1 MTRYIGVDLHTNSF
15 TACIL
20 QDGEKEVMQTLPLQE
35 GGLER
40 FAAGLQADDEVA
52 VEATGNSA
60 WFCKIVSPHV
70 KRIAVI
76 APWQFVVIR
85 RSVKKTDRHDARSI
99 AFFLSKDMLP
109 EARQKSE
116 AQTQLSSLI
125 ATRDQLVSLR
135 VSLLGKV
142 HGLFVRHGLK
152 VKREALTSQAGFKRH
167 VASCQ
172 WSALEQVELNVI
184 SDQLGSLHDSI
195 KRLEKGIAAAA
206 KTLPGYDNLI
216 SIKGVGP
223 LSAAIMLLHIGD
235 IKDFKDTGKLAAY
248 FGIVPKVS
256 QSNDSSSHGH
266 ITKRGSR
273 LARKSLV
280 QCALIAKRY
289 SPYLHSFFEKVKAK
303 RGAGK
308 AIIATARKLL
318 NTVFY
323 TLKNNWVFQDFPN
336 FKLLPCNQS

>member
-20 QDGEKEVMQTLPLQE
+20 QDGQKEVMQTLPLQE

-40 FAAGLQADDEVA
+40 FAASLRPDDEVA

-60 WFCKIVSPHV
+60 WFCKVVSPHV
-70 KRIAVI
+70 KRVVVI
-76 APWQFVVIR
+76 APWQFEVIR

-109 EARQKSE
+109 EARQKSDE
-116 AQTQLSSLI
+116 QTQLSSLI
-125 ATRDQLVSLR
+125 AIRDQLVGLR
-135 VSLLGKV
+135 TSLLGKV

-152 VKREALTSQAGFKRH
+152 VKREALTSQAGFNRH
-167 VASCQ
+167 IKSRE
-172 WSALEQVELNVI
+172 WSALEKVELEVI
-184 SDQLGSLHDSI
+184 AGQIGAIGDSV
-195 KRLEKGIAAAA
+195 KRLDKEIATSA
-206 KTLPGYDNLI
+206 KTLPGYANLI
-216 SIKGVGP
+216 SIKGIGP

-235 IKDFKDTGKLAAY
+235 IRDFKNTGKLAAY

-256 QSNDSSSHGH
+256 QSNETATHGR
-266 ITKRGSR
+266 ITKRGSN
-273 LARKSLV
+273 LARKALV

-289 SPYLHSFFEKVKAK
+289 SPYLHNFHESVKAR
-303 RGAGK
+303 RGIGK

-323 TLKNNWVFQDFPN
+323 TLKNHWVFDDFSK

>member
-15 TACIL
+15 TACML
-20 QDGEKEVMQTLPLQE
+20 QAGEKEVMQTLPLQD

-40 FAAGLQADDEVA
+40 FAAGLQPGDEVA

-60 WFCKIVSPHV
+60 WFCKIVSPLV
-70 KRIAVI
+70 KRVVVI
-76 APWQFVVIR
+76 APWQFEVIR
-85 RSVKKTDRHDARSI
+85 RSTKKTDRHDARAI

-109 EARQKSE
+109 EARLRSE
-116 AQTQLSSLI
+116 EQTQLSSLI
-125 ATRDQLVSLR
+125 SLRDQLVGLR
-135 VSLLGKV
+135 VSLLGKA

-152 VKREALTSQAGFKRH
+152 VKREALTTQSGFARH
-167 VASCQ
+167 VRSHE
-172 WSALEQVELNVI
+172 WNALEQIELEVI
-184 SDQLGSLHDSI
+184 AGQISAIGGGV
-195 KRLEKGIAAAA
+195 KRLDKEIAAAA

-216 SIKGVGP
+216 SIKGIGP
-223 LSAAIMLLHIGD
+223 LSAAVMLLHIGN

-256 QSNDSSSHGH
+256 QSNGSASHGH
-266 ITKRGSR
+266 ITKRGSN

-289 SPYLHSFFEKVKAK
+289 SPYLHTFFEQVKAR
-303 RGAGK
+303 RGTGK

>member
-20 QDGEKEVMQTLPLQE
+20 QDGEKEIMQTLPLQD

-40 FAAGLQADDEVA
+40 FAAGLKPEDEVA

-60 WFCKIVSPHV
+60 WFCKIVSKQV
-70 KRIAVI
+70 KRVAVI
-76 APWQFVVIR
+76 APWQFAVIR
-85 RSVKKTDRHDARSI
+85 KSVKKTDKHDARSI

-109 EARQKSE
+109 EARVKSDE
-116 AQTQLSSLI
+116 HTQLSSLI
-125 ATRDQLVSLR
+125 ATRDQLVGLR
-135 VSLLGKV
+135 TSLLGKV

-167 VASCQ
+167 VASHA
-172 WSALEQVELNVI
+172 WSALEQVELEVI
-184 SDQLGSLHDSI
+184 EGQIAAIRDSV
-195 KRLEKGIAAAA
+195 KRLDKEIAAAA
-206 KTLPGYDNLI
+206 KSLPGYGNLL

-223 LSAAIMLLHIGD
+223 LSAAVMLLHIGD

-256 QSNDSSSHGH
+256 QSNDKANHGH
-266 ITKRGSR
+266 ITRRGSN

-280 QCALIAKRY
+280 QCALVAKRY
-289 SPYLHSFFEKVKAK
+289 SPYLHSFFEKVKAR
-303 RGAGK
+303 RGTGK

-323 TLKNNWVFQDFPN
+323 TLKNNWVFEDFSN